1 MLGAARTSVQTTI
14 AAFIL
19 CCAAMP
25 GTAAEQAVSNK
36 DVAKYLTEAKNLAAG
51 KRWDAA
57 WAALEKAERVPEA
70 SPYVAYKINE
80 FKGYVLTQQRKY
92 AEAAALFDQLAKS
105 ESASD
110 DERNGHLKTASQ
122 LYMRGKQY
130 DKSARAA
137 EAALAKA
144 PNDPALLEL
153 AGQSRY
159 LAGDFRGAAARIGQL
174 VAATE
179 RKAGQPQEAWL
190 QILLD
195 SYYRLNDRKE
205 ISQTWAMLLRH
216 YPKPEYWRNV
226 LKLRSAERHSEQVEL
241 YYLALKFDVGM
252 LDDAADY
259 EALALG
265 AIDLGL
271 PDDAVRVLEAG
282 LRKGTLAGKH
292 EPRFRRMLAHAQAET
307 AKSAARVK
315 DLAQQAQRA
324 TTGQLDAAIG
334 RVYLGQRMYDHAIA
348 ALRKSLQKGELQHSD
363 QARIDLGVADLKNG
377 KTQQARDTFADVKSD
392 SEWRDLAELWSLRA
406 NEVAQTT
413 EQQFRGEPAA
423 LKPDVVRF

>member
-1 MLGAARTSVQTTI
+1 MIRAARTSIQTTI
-14 AAFIL
+14 AALIL

-25 GTAAEQAVSNK
+25 GSAAEQAVSNK
-36 DVAKYLTEAKNLAAG
+36 DVAKYLTEAKNLVAA

-57 WAALEKAERVPEA
+57 WAALEKAEQVPEA
-70 SPYVAYKINE
+70 SPYVEYKINE

-92 AEAAALFDQLAKS
+92 AEAGALFDQLAKS
-105 ESASD
+105 ESASA
-110 DERNGHLKTASQ
+110 DERIGHLKTASQ
-122 LYMRGKQY
+122 LYMEAKQY
-130 DKSARAA
+130 EKSARAA
-137 EAALAKA
+137 EAALAKQ
-144 PNDPALLEL
+144 PSDPALLEL

-195 SYYRLNDRKE
+195 SYYRLNDRQE
-205 ISQTWAMLLRH
+205 ISQTWEMLLRH

-226 LKLRSAERHSEQVEL
+226 LELRSAKPHSERVEL
-241 YYLALKFDVGM
+241 YFLALKFDVGM
-252 LDDAADY
+252 LDDARDY

-265 AIDLGL
+265 AIDIGL

-282 LRKGTLAGKH
+282 LRKGTLAGKL

-307 AKSAARVK
+307 AKSAAGVK

-324 TTGQLDAAIG
+324 RTGQLDATIG
-334 RVYLGQRMYDHAIA
+334 RVYLGQRMYDQAIA
-348 ALRKSLQKGELQHSD
+348 ALRKGLQKGELQHPD
-363 QARIDLGVADLKNG
+363 QARIDLGVAYLKNG
-377 KTQQARDTFADVKSD
+377 KTQQARAAFADVKSD

-406 NEVAQTT
+406 NEVAQPT
-413 EQQFRGEPAA
+413 EQQLQGAPVI
-423 LKPDVVRF
+423 KW